1 MAYTF
6 TFNGVNL
13 EYAPLAD
20 DYDCAPQRVGT
31 LEEAIDGTLV
41 DLSAGSKL
49 VWRMTVVVGGQRS
62 FLLGLYALASF
73 VFVDHDGGSYT
84 VKMTGLS
91 FKSYPIPE
99 VGTATVEL
107 REV

>member
-49 VWRMTVVVGGQRS
+49 VWRMTVVVGNQRS
-62 FLLGLYALASF
+62 HLLALYNAPYF
-73 VFVDHDGGSYT
+73 EFVDYDGVSYT

-91 FKSYPIPE
+91 FKSYPISE